1 MQASMLTAAN
11 RGVGRYGW
19 LLGLGLG
26 AIVAGL
32 VLTRPAALAPRANRK
47 QAAES
52 IFVGLS
58 GQAERRLALLA
69 VERSRQP
76 TDANSTV
83 LAAAC
88 DDFVR
93 GFPDHAHAFNYAV
106 RAQDLRGTRDLAA
119 LQAILVRAS
128 DRHSAQFANNT
139 ISFATL
145 LTEGG
150 RAIEALACY
159 EEALA
164 MPECPMDRRGEACLM
179 VAMILRGS
187 DEVERT
193 RSALQE
199 VRRHTERFPVVEAEL
214 RLLDLE
220 AGNIPAQKES
230 PVGGLISADSEM
242 NGSPVANDAAASN
255 PIGQV
260 IFQDHVVLDR
270 AHIVKLLAET
280 CYSEGTIE
288 LSVGQNGP
296 GFMNTAFSAKWPPSG
311 SRRVTGPASLSMG
324 AIVYQG
330 GDVYEPSHLDS
341 IDEAALCRST
351 RRGWSPSRLRALPL
365 VESGA
370 IEDGCDGE

>member
-1 MQASMLTAAN
+1 MLTAAN

-26 AIVAGL
+26 ALVAGF
-32 VLTRPAALAPRANRK
+32 VLTRPAALPASANRK

-58 GQAERRLALLA
+58 GQAERQLALLA
-69 VERSRQP
+69 VKRSRQP
-76 TDANSTV
+76 TDATNTA

-93 GFPDHAHAFNYAV
+93 DSPDHPHAFNYAV

-128 DRHSAQFANNT
+128 DRHSAQFANNA

-145 LTEGG
+145 LTEEG

-164 MPECPMDRRGEACLM
+164 MPECPKDRRGEACLM

-220 AGNIPAQKES
+220 AGNKPAQKDS

-242 NGSPVANDAAASN
+242 NGSSVANDAAASN
-255 PIGQV
+255 PIDQV

-270 AHIVKLLAET
+270 AHIVQRLAET
-280 CYSEGTIE
+280 CYDEGTIE
-288 LSVGQNGP
+288 LSIGQNGP
-296 GFMNTAFSAKWPPSG
+296 GFMNTALSTKWPPSG
-311 SRRVTGPASLSMG
+311 SRRVTGPAWLSMG
-324 AIVYQG
+324 AIIYQG
-330 GDVYEPSHLDS
+330 GDGYDPSHLDP

-370 IEDGCDGE
+370 IEDGCDGG

>member
-1 MQASMLTAAN
+1 MSRRRSAA
-11 RGVGRYGW
+11 
-19 LLGLGLG
+19 
-26 AIVAGL
+26 AIVALAILMAGSAI
-32 VLTRPAALAPRANRK
+32 AARTNRQRA
-47 QAAES
+47 ATS

-58 GQAERRLALLA
+58 GEAERRLALLA

-76 TDANSTV
+76 TDATNTA

-93 GFPDHAHAFNYAV
+93 DFPDHPHAFNYAL
-106 RAQDLRGTRDLAA
+106 RAQDIRGVRDLTA
-119 LQAILVRAS
+119 LQGILNQTGNR
-128 DRHSAQFANNT
+128 DSAQFANNA

-150 RAIEALACY
+150 RAIEALAVY
-159 EEALA
+159 ERALA
-164 MPECPMDRRGEACLM
+164 MPQCPQDRRGEAWLM
-179 VAMILRGS
+179 VAMILRGG
-187 DEVERT
+187 DAVDRT

-199 VRRHTERFPVVEAEL
+199 VRRHTDRFPTVETEL

-220 AGNIPAQKES
+220 AGNVPASVES
-230 PVGGLISADSEM
+230 SVGGQISAKSEM
-242 NGSPVANDAAASN
+242 NGKPLAENTAASR
-255 PIGQV
+255 PIDQV

-270 AHIVKLLAET
+270 AHIVKHLAET

-296 GFMNTAFSAKWPPSG
+296 GFMNTAFSVKWPQSG

-324 AIVYQG
+324 AIIYQG
-330 GDVYEPSHLDS
+330 GDVYEPSHLDP

-351 RRGWSPSRLRALPL
+351 RRGWNPSRLRALPL
-365 VESGA
+365 VESGS
-370 IEDGCDGE
+370 IEDGCDGG